1 MARRSWDSWTQEDL
15 VKRHTALLTPDPP
28 TAVSI
33 GTLTRVH
40 ARTGV
45 TFTEHIRAYWEPD
58 GRQWRLDKGGQ
69 TVGRFPGTWGCRQAA
84 WNLYGGQTGYHE
96 TPIIPAAR
104 GRE

>member
-1 MARRSWDSWTQEDL
+1 MPNL
-15 VKRHTALLTPDPP
+15 VEIG
-28 TAVSI
+28 SI
-33 GTLTRVH
+33 TKVH

-45 TFTEHIRAYWEPD
+45 TFTEYIHAHWEPSE
-58 GRQWRLDKGGQ
+58 RLWRLEKGGY
-69 TVGRFPGTWGCRQAA
+69 TVGRFAGTWGCRQAA